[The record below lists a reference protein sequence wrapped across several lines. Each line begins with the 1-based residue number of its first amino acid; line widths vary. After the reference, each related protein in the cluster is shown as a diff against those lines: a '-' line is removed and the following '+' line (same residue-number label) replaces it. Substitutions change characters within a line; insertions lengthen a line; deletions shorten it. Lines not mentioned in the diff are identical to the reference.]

1 MTHTTTDKS
10 LSDAMYA
17 MSLTKRVPD
26 AELVDDFVRQYP
38 MHAEALT
45 EFAIELAV
53 DALHYG
59 NEEFAVPADDDTVSP
74 MVARA
79 MSKFQNR
86 LFEVRAD
93 RAAAPQSRASAP
105 VVNPFESLDRARY
118 RDVMTRIYANPVFI
132 SKLRD
137 RQIEP
142 DTIPPRYLRHVAAE
156 LPEDLGKLTAHLS
169 AVAEVRQA
177 QAPQFYKA
185 EGKPG
190 TVQRQTFEEA
200 VRTSGLTSDQQ
211 SRLLAFKD

>member
-86 LFEVRAD
+86 LFEIRAD
-93 RAAAPQSRASAP
+93 RPAALQPRASAP

-118 RDVMTRIYANPVFI
+118 RDVMTRIHANAVFI

-142 DTIPPRYLRHVAAE
+142 DTIPRRYLRHLAAE
-156 LPEDLGKLTAHLS
+156 IPDDLSNLTAHL
-169 AVAEVRQA
+169 AAIADVRLA
-177 QAPQFYKA
+177 QASQFYMA
-185 EGKPG
+185 EGKPSA
-190 TVQRQTFEEA
+190 TRRQTFEEA
-200 VRTSGLTSDQQ
+200 VRTSGLTAEQQ